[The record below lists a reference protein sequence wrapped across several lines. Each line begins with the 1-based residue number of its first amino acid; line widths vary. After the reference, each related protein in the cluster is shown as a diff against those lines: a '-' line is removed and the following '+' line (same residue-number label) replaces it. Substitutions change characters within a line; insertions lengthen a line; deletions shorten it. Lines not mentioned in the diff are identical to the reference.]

1 MGQSN
6 TADAVQQI
14 ATVREEYVEA
24 ENAGDVEGILATC
37 AEDVVFIPP
46 ESPPVRGKD
55 AAREFLGGF
64 LDAFSVDLDLES
76 ESIVVDG
83 DLGYDWGTVSGTMQ
97 PKGGDTQSL
106 SNSYLIV
113 FERDVDGSWLQSK
126 HVWNGNK

>member
-1 MGQSN
+1 MGQSD
-6 TADAVQQI
+6 TRGDAEAI
-14 ATVREEYVEA
+14 ESVRQEYAES

-64 LDAFSVDLDLES
+64 LDAFSVDLDLQS
-76 ESIVVDG
+76 EGIIVDG
-83 DLGYDWGTVSGTMQ
+83 DLAYDWGTVSGTMT
-97 PKGGDTQSL
+97 PDGGETQTL

-113 FERDVDGSWLQSK
+113 FERGADGSWVQSK
-126 HVWNGNK
+126 HVWNANE